1 MPVGRLLVIMFGGS
15 KAGTFEKIHHCHRYT
30 LKFLTGLPGDLQTKL
45 SDVGGAGFL
54 GALLMGLVAGI
65 IAAPCVGPIVAGVLV
80 YVAEQQDLFL
90 GWLMLFVFALG
101 LGVIFVVLG
110 TFSGLIAR
118 VPKSGPWMDGVKAFF
133 AIVFFGMALF
143 YLRYLISP
151 IGDVTEAIWLQL
163 GVWLA

>member
-1 MPVGRLLVIMFGGS
+1 MGNVLV
-15 KAGTFEKIHHCHRYT
+15 T
-30 LKFLTGLPGDLQTKL
+30 
-45 SDVGGAGFL
+45 GGAGYI

-151 IGDVTEAIWLQL
+151 VSEATEGLWRQLAIWL
-163 GVWLA
+163 A